1 LSSDHRRHDRLLVA
15 RLAAG
20 DSYPSEA
27 AAAESLVAGCS
38 ECAELAADIRLLSRR
53 TGELR
58 TPRRP
63 RDFRISA
70 EQADRLRGSWFER
83 LMRGIAAPGW
93 GTVLRPVAG
102 AAFALGLMLM
112 VVGALPF
119 GAAAPTDQRAPL
131 SDSPI
136 QMFASEAPAAVA
148 PMATADDGSISAPG
162 GPEDMAATA
171 DIAMEAGRDA
181 DPDDINQ
188 VYLQSPD
195 PAAVAGEGFGSA
207 DAGRISQSNVSVLGV
222 GVMVALFGAVVLG
235 IAMFARRRYG
245 DALIR

>member
-1 LSSDHRRHDRLLVA
+1 MNGVA
-15 RLAAG
+15 RIGLRGGEDRFDVEVALRGRGGAG
-20 DSYPSEA
+20 FPTG
-27 AAAESLVAGCS
+27 LKW
-38 ECAELAADIRLLSRR
+38 DIVRK
-53 TGELR
+53 
-58 TPRRP
+58 
-63 RDFRISA
+63 

-112 VVGALPF
+112 VVGALPL